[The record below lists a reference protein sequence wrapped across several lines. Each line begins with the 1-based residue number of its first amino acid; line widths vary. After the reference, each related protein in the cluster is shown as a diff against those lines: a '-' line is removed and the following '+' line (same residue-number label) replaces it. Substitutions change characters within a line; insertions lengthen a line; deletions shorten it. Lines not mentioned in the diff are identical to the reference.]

1 MLQKSI
7 FLLCKLNFSKWKIQY
22 WLVSLFNSKKLLWK
36 VLWQIERP
44 EGGWMYLHS
53 FFFFSSPVF
62 WTGWTQWNSQTIF
75 QWNRLVHWN
84 WDKNAVTLKTVM
96 GFCFGSFYLFIYFS
110 FHKLEGTSW
119 FWYFLDCLYLAWVHY
134 DITLF
139 FYWCLNPITPNSS
152 WQ

>member
-1 MLQKSI
+1 MCEINWVLQKSI

-22 WLVSLFNSKKLLWK
+22 WK

-44 EGGWMYLHS
+44 EGGWMYFYS
-53 FFFFSSPVF
+53 FFFSSPVF

-84 WDKNAVTLKTVM
+84 WDKKAVTLKTVM

-119 FWYFLDCLYLAWVHY
+119 SWYFLDCLYLAWVHY
-134 DITLF
+134 HAFLLLVSEPF
-139 FYWCLNPITPNSS
+139 NP
-152 WQ
+152 